1 MISWTNRGDCHSD
14 TYSSRLNLMMKSIY
28 HKPQELVRSLL
39 LLLLGLALSDSVACT
54 SHHRDQEMIA
64 IDTTTLRPGSLILR
78 RGEGMLSAFFS
89 KVASEGQRYSHCG
102 IIDFDSTGH
111 RWVVWHAYQDDYL
124 GADGIFRQPLDS
136 FLMESEAVAIYP
148 ALVLDSLGLQKMRA
162 YIALHSPEGRYPKS
176 FDSHFDLRDTT
187 TLYCTEFV
195 ALAYNSTGI
204 PDYQITPTGH
214 LPGVSYAYYTLDDLI
229 KRVYPLYI
237 QK

>member
-1 MISWTNRGDCHSD
+1 
-14 TYSSRLNLMMKSIY
+14 MMKSIY

-39 LLLLGLALSDSVACT
+39 LLLLGLALSGTVACT

-102 IIDFDSTGH
+102 IIDFDSTSH

-148 ALVLDSLGLQKMRA
+148 ALELDSLGLQKMRA
-162 YIALHSPEGRYPKS
+162 YIALHSPGGRYPKR

-187 TLYCTEFV
+187 TIYCTEFV

-229 KRVYPLYI
+229 KRIRPLCI

>member
-1 MISWTNRGDCHSD
+1 
-14 TYSSRLNLMMKSIY
+14 
-28 HKPQELVRSLL
+28 
-39 LLLLGLALSDSVACT
+39 
-54 SHHRDQEMIA
+54 
-64 IDTTTLRPGSLILR
+64 
-78 RGEGMLSAFFS
+78 MLSAFFS

-102 IIDFDSTGH
+102 IIDFDSASH

-136 FLMESEAVAIYP
+136 FLMESEAVVIYP
-148 ALVLDSLGLQKMRA
+148 ALALDSLGLQKMRA
-162 YIALHSPEGRYPKS
+162 YIALHSPGGRYPKR

-187 TLYCTEFV
+187 TIYCTEFV

-214 LPGVSYAYYTLDDLI
+214 LPGVSHTYYSLDDLI
-229 KRVYPLYI
+229 KGIHPLHI

>member
-1 MISWTNRGDCHSD
+1 
-14 TYSSRLNLMMKSIY
+14 MMKSII
-28 HKPQELVRSLL
+28 HKPQELARSLL
-39 LLLLGLALSDSVACT
+39 LLLLGLALSGTVACT
-54 SHHRDQEMIA
+54 SHHKREMIA

-102 IIDFDSTGH
+102 IIDFDSTSH
-111 RWVVWHAYQDDYL
+111 RWIVWHAYQDDYL

-136 FLMESEAVAIYP
+136 FLMESEAVVIYP
-148 ALVLDSLGLQKMRA
+148 ALALDSLGLQLMRA
-162 YIALHSPEGRYPKS
+162 YIALHSPGGRYPKR
-176 FDSHFDLRDTT
+176 FDSRFDLRDTT

-214 LPGVSYAYYTLDDLI
+214 VPGVSHAYYTLDDLI
-229 KRVYPLYI
+229 QGLQSVQVSSDGRFS
-237 QK
+237 QSH

>member
-102 IIDFDSTGH
+102 IIDFDSTSH

-148 ALVLDSLGLQKMRA
+148 ALELDSLGLQKMRA
-162 YIALHSPEGRYPKS
+162 YIALHSPEGRYPKR
-176 FDSHFDLRDTT
+176 FDSHFDLRDTS

-229 KRVYPLYI
+229 KWVSPLYI

>member
-1 MISWTNRGDCHSD
+1 
-14 TYSSRLNLMMKSIY
+14 MMKSIY
-28 HKPQELVRSLL
+28 HKPQELARSLL
-39 LLLLGLALSDSVACT
+39 LLLLGLALSGTVACT
-54 SHHRDQEMIA
+54 SHHKREMIA

-102 IIDFDSTGH
+102 IIDFDSTSH
-111 RWVVWHAYQDDYL
+111 RWIVWHAYQDDYL

-136 FLMESEAVAIYP
+136 FLMESEAVVIYP
-148 ALVLDSLGLQKMRA
+148 ALALDSLGLQLMRA
-162 YIALHSPEGRYPKS
+162 YIALHSPGGRYPKR
-176 FDSHFDLRDTT
+176 FDSRFDLRDTT

-214 LPGVSYAYYTLDDLI
+214 VPGVSHAYYTLDDLI
-229 KRVYPLYI
+229 QGLQSVQVPSDGRFS
-237 QK
+237 QSH

>member
-1 MISWTNRGDCHSD
+1 
-14 TYSSRLNLMMKSIY
+14 MKSIY
-28 HKPQELVRSLL
+28 HKPQELARSLL
-39 LLLLGLALSDSVACT
+39 LLLLGLTLFGTVACS
-54 SHHRDQEMIA
+54 SHHEREMIA

-102 IIDFDSTGH
+102 IIDYDSTSH
-111 RWVVWHAYQDDYL
+111 RWVVWHAYQDSSL

-148 ALVLDSLGLQKMRA
+148 ALALDSLGLQKMRA
-162 YIALHSPEGRYPKS
+162 YIALHRPGGRYPKR
-176 FDSHFDLRDTT
+176 FDSRFDLRDTT

-229 KRVYPLYI
+229 KGLHPVPLSSGGRFS
-237 QK
+237 QSH

>member
-1 MISWTNRGDCHSD
+1 
-14 TYSSRLNLMMKSIY
+14 MMKSIY
-28 HKPQELVRSLL
+28 HKPQELARSLL
-39 LLLLGLALSDSVACT
+39 LLLLGLALSGTVACT
-54 SHHRDQEMIA
+54 SHHKREMIA

-102 IIDFDSTGH
+102 IIDFDSTSH
-111 RWVVWHAYQDDYL
+111 RWIVWHAYQDDYL

-136 FLMESEAVAIYP
+136 FLMESEAVVIYP
-148 ALVLDSLGLQKMRA
+148 ALALDSLGLQLMRA
-162 YIALHSPEGRYPKS
+162 YIALHSPGGRYPKR
-176 FDSHFDLRDTT
+176 FDSRFDLRDTT

-214 LPGVSYAYYTLDDLI
+214 VPGISHAYYTLDDLI
-229 KRVYPLYI
+229 QGLQSVQVSSDGRFS
-237 QK
+237 QSH

>member
-1 MISWTNRGDCHSD
+1 
-14 TYSSRLNLMMKSIY
+14 MKSIY
-28 HKPQELVRSLL
+28 HKPQELARSLL
-39 LLLLGLALSDSVACT
+39 LLLLGLTLFGTVACS
-54 SHHRDQEMIA
+54 SHHEREMIA

-102 IIDFDSTGH
+102 IIDYDSTSH
-111 RWVVWHAYQDDYL
+111 RWVVWHAYQDSSL

-148 ALVLDSLGLQKMRA
+148 ALALDSLGLQKMRA
-162 YIALHSPEGRYPKS
+162 YIALHRPGGRYPKR
-176 FDSHFDLRDTT
+176 FDSRFDLRDTT

-214 LPGVSYAYYTLDDLI
+214 LSGVSYAYYTLDDLI
-229 KRVYPLYI
+229 KGLYPVPLSSGGRFS
-237 QK
+237 QSH

>member
-1 MISWTNRGDCHSD
+1 
-14 TYSSRLNLMMKSIY
+14 MKSIY
-28 HKPQELVRSLL
+28 HKPQELAKSLR
-39 LLLLGLALSDSVACT
+39 LLLLGLILCGAVAC
-54 SHHRDQEMIA
+54 SAHHERETIA

-78 RGEGMLSAFFS
+78 RGEGMLSTFFS
-89 KVASEGQRYSHCG
+89 KIASEGQRYSHCG
-102 IIDFDSTGH
+102 IIDFDSTSH
-111 RWVVWHAYQDDYL
+111 RWVVWHAYQDSSL

-162 YIALHSPEGRYPKS
+162 YIALHSPGGRYPKR
-176 FDSHFDLRDTT
+176 FDSRFDLRDTT

-229 KRVYPLYI
+229 KRIHPLHI

>member
-1 MISWTNRGDCHSD
+1 
-14 TYSSRLNLMMKSIY
+14 MMKSIY
-28 HKPQELVRSLL
+28 HKPQELARSLL
-39 LLLLGLALSDSVACT
+39 LLLLGLALSGTVACS
-54 SHHRDQEMIA
+54 SHHEREMIA

-102 IIDFDSTGH
+102 IIDFDSTSH
-111 RWVVWHAYQDDYL
+111 RWVVWHAYQDSSL

-148 ALVLDSLGLQKMRA
+148 ALALDSLGLQLMRA
-162 YIALHSPEGRYPKS
+162 YIALHSPGGRYPKR
-176 FDSHFDLRDTT
+176 FDSRFDLRDTT

-214 LPGVSYAYYTLDDLI
+214 LPGVSHAYYTLDDLI
-229 KRVYPLYI
+229 QGLQSVQVSSDGRFS
-237 QK
+237 QSH

>member
-1 MISWTNRGDCHSD
+1 
-14 TYSSRLNLMMKSIY
+14 MMKSIY
-28 HKPQELVRSLL
+28 HKPQELARFLL
-39 LLLLGLALSDSVACT
+39 LLLLGLTLFGTVACS

-102 IIDFDSTGH
+102 IIDYDSTSH
-111 RWVVWHAYQDDYL
+111 RWVVWHAYQDSSL
-124 GADGIFRQPLDS
+124 GADDIFRQPLDS
-136 FLMESEAVAIYP
+136 FVMESEAVAIYP
-148 ALVLDSLGLQKMRA
+148 ALALDSLGLQKMRS
-162 YIALHSPEGRYPKS
+162 YIALHRPEGRYPKR
-176 FDSHFDLRDTT
+176 FDSRFDLRDTT

-214 LPGVSYAYYTLDDLI
+214 LPGVSNSYYTLDDLI
-229 KRVYPLYI
+229 KGLHLLHI

>member
-1 MISWTNRGDCHSD
+1 
-14 TYSSRLNLMMKSIY
+14 MMKSIY
-28 HKPQELVRSLL
+28 HKPQELARSLL
-39 LLLLGLALSDSVACT
+39 LLLLGLALSGTVACT
-54 SHHRDQEMIA
+54 SHHKREMIA

-102 IIDFDSTGH
+102 IIDFDSTSH
-111 RWVVWHAYQDDYL
+111 RWIVWHAYQDDYL

-136 FLMESEAVAIYP
+136 FLMESEAVVIYP
-148 ALVLDSLGLQKMRA
+148 ALALDSLGLQLMRA
-162 YIALHSPEGRYPKS
+162 YIALHSPGGRYPKR
-176 FDSHFDLRDTT
+176 FDSRFDLRDTT

-214 LPGVSYAYYTLDDLI
+214 LPGISHAYYTLDDLI
-229 KRVYPLYI
+229 QGLQSVQVSSDGRFS
-237 QK
+237 QSH

>member
-1 MISWTNRGDCHSD
+1 
-14 TYSSRLNLMMKSIY
+14 MKSIY
-28 HKPQELVRSLL
+28 HKPQELARTLL
-39 LLLLGLALSDSVACT
+39 LLLLGLALSGAGACT
-54 SHHRDQEMIA
+54 ALHRKQEMVA

-78 RGEGMLSAFFS
+78 RGEGILSAFFS

-102 IIDFDSTGH
+102 IIDFDSASH

-148 ALVLDSLGLQKMRA
+148 ALALDSLGLQKMRA
-162 YIALHSPEGRYPKS
+162 YIALHSPGGRYPKR

-187 TLYCTEFV
+187 TIYCTEFV

-214 LPGVSYAYYTLDDLI
+214 LPGVFHTYYSLDDLI
-229 KRVYPLYI
+229 KGIHPLHI